1 MGGSLFT
8 GRDSSCAAPART
20 KRRTKTRSAGEDD
33 GTYADGIWAGR
44 LSAWCANW
52 LRMHP
57 KIGIYLMP
65 LVPLRYHATSGRPHL
80 IYQSCFLEVN
90 TMRLDGA
97 QGRTTQSEQ
106 LQRLAGKWDTRL
118 FHSILWNSEK
128 NVPLNCSEFSSPLT
142 FWKAA
147 PSFG

>member
-97 QGRTTQSEQ
+97 QGRNRTT
-106 LQRLAGKWDTRL
+106 DTRIFSPRL
-118 FHSILWNSEK
+118 HSIE
-128 NVPLNCSEFSSPLT
+128 
-142 FWKAA
+142 
-147 PSFG
+147 